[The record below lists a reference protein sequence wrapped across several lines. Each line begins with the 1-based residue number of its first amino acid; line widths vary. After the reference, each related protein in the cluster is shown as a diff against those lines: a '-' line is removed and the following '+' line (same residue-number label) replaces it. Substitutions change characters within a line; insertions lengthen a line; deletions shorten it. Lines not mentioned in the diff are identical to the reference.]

1 MTLSPPPRGAVAAC
15 LAALVLVTAPAS
27 AQPKGK
33 AGKATQAVVPITQ
46 EDQDAINRQAEA
58 KKLFEKGLA
67 LFEKD
72 QWDAALAEF
81 VRSRKAWPTRA
92 ATKYAA
98 SCLRELRRLDE
109 ALEMFEEVLAFPNL
123 SDKDRKFAADAVAAL
138 EKRVGTLV
146 LKGGEPG
153 ASVIID
159 GRYRGALPLPGPLRI
174 VAGSHEIGAFK
185 EGQDP
190 FGATAEISGKKE
202 SVVEL
207 RNLST
212 GGRLKI
218 AEQRGRQLDVLVDGV
233 VVGKTPWE
241 GPLSVGDHLITL
253 RGDVNLD
260 AECAPT
266 DDASSAAKR
275 AAPRGNIEVGTQ
287 PVSVPIKL
295 HELTKL
301 SLTAEE
307 LDTTLRIE
315 PTPGGASVAIDSVL
329 VGRGAWEG
337 RLRVG
342 EHKVEVISDGF
353 FPDARKVN
361 LLRGKRLVL
370 KVDLDRD
377 RNTPE
382 WRAARNGWAGA
393 AFGVGGLG
401 LAVFGVTG
409 GLAVAKTNDLRGACS
424 GGVCPP
430 SAQQGLGAARTLG
443 TVSTVGLVVGGAG
456 AVAGGVI
463 LLAARPGGAPK
474 RAGSSSPS
482 LRAALGPGSFTVQ
495 GEF

>member
-1 MTLSPPPRGAVAAC
+1 
-15 LAALVLVTAPAS
+15 
-27 AQPKGK
+27 
-33 AGKATQAVVPITQ
+33 
-46 EDQDAINRQAEA
+46 
-58 KKLFEKGLA
+58 
-67 LFEKD
+67 
-72 QWDAALAEF
+72 
-81 VRSRKAWPTRA
+81 
-92 ATKYAA
+92 
-98 SCLRELRRLDE
+98 
-109 ALEMFEEVLAFPNL
+109 MFEEVLTFPNL
-123 SDKDRKFAADAVAAL
+123 SDKDRKFAADGVAAL

-146 LKGGEPG
+146 IKGGEPG
-153 ASVIID
+153 ASLIID
-159 GRYRGALPLPGPLRI
+159 GRFRGALPLPGPLRI

-190 FGATAEISGKKE
+190 FGATAEITGKKE
-202 SVVEL
+202 TVVEL

-218 AEQRGRQLDVLVDGV
+218 AEQRGRQLDLLVDGV
-233 VVGKTPWE
+233 VLGKTPWE

-260 AECAPT
+260 AECAPA
-266 DDASSAAKR
+266 DDASSAKR
-275 AAPRGNIEVGTQ
+275 AAPRGNVEVGTQ

-315 PTPGGASVAIDSVL
+315 PTPGGASVAVDSVL

-342 EHKVEVISDGF
+342 EHKIEVLADGF
-353 FPDARKVN
+353 LPDARTVS

-401 LAVFGVTG
+401 VAVFGVTG
-409 GLAVAKTNDLRGACS
+409 ALAVAKTNDLRGACT

-430 SAQQGLGAARTLG
+430 SAQQSLGAARTLG

-463 LLAARPGGAPK
+463 LLAARPSGGPK
-474 RAGSSSPS
+474 RSGAAGAAWS
-482 LRAALGPGSFTVQ
+482 AALGPGSFTVQ
-495 GEF
+495 GAF